1 LLPQQVMLGGTE
13 QLFGLRQGQPEM
25 LDAFV
30 VLVEGDDI
38 GDSFFLTIIVA
49 HDELQFDAHAG
60 ASPGSSDR

>member
-1 LLPQQVMLGGTE
+1 MLGGPE
-13 QLFGLRQGQPEM
+13 KLCGLRQGQPEM

-38 GDSFFLTIIVA
+38 GESFFVTVIVA

>member
-1 LLPQQVMLGGTE
+1 VLPQQVMLGGTE

-38 GDSFFLTIIVA
+38 GESFFVTIIVA

>member
-13 QLFGLRQGQPEM
+13 QLFGLRQGQPEI

-38 GDSFFLTIIVA
+38 GDSFFVTVIVA
-49 HDELQFDAHAG
+49 HDELQLDAHAG